1 MSAETAARMPDDGGR
16 TPAADTDELLL
27 HIREQRRMV
36 ALQDTEAA
44 LRELAEHIPDVFWVT
59 EPQTGTC
66 LYVNSAYETIWG
78 RTCRSLLER
87 PRSWLE
93 GVHPDDRPRIHA
105 HFEQQAAGQETNVE
119 YRVVRPDG
127 SVRWIHD
134 RGFPVRD
141 AAGRLH
147 RVVGIAKDITQRKL
161 AEGAQRQDLAKLA
174 HVARLTTLGEMAA
187 GLAHELNQP
196 LSAIAN
202 FTQGCVRRIRAG
214 TAQPEELL
222 EALEEVAVQTE
233 RAGEVIRRM
242 RGFLRSPQPG
252 RASLD
257 LNELIREA
265 ARLDRAEM
273 QSRGTRLR
281 FELADSLPEVL
292 GDQAQLEQVLLNLIR
307 NAQEAMAENAPEQRE
322 LTLASSRGDGW
333 VKVTVHDTGPELAAA
348 VRVRLLE
355 QFFTTK
361 AQGLG
366 LGLAISRSIIEAHG
380 GRLWAENNAGGTTFS
395 FTLPAGGR

>member
-1 MSAETAARMPDDGGR
+1 MSADSNDLSAHGME
-16 TPAADTDELLL
+16 E
-27 HIREQRRMV
+27 RRMV
-36 ALQDTEAA
+36 AHQETEAD
-44 LRELAEHIPDVFWVT
+44 LRELAEHIPDVLWVS

-78 RTCRSLLER
+78 RTCRSLLEQ

-93 GVHPDDRPRIHA
+93 AVHPDDRPRIHA
-105 HFEQQAAGQETNVE
+105 QFELQTAGQETNVE

-134 RGFPVRD
+134 RGYPVRD
-141 AAGRLH
+141 TAGRLH
-147 RVVGIAKDITQRKL
+147 RVIGIAKDITELKL
-161 AEGAQRQDLAKLA
+161 AEELQRQDLGKLA

-196 LSAIAN
+196 LAAIAN

-214 TAQPEELL
+214 NVQTEELL
-222 EALEEVAVQTE
+222 EALDEVVAQTE

-242 RGFLRSPQPG
+242 RSFVRRPEPCRS
-252 RASLD
+252 SLD
-257 LNELIREA
+257 LNDLIREA
-265 ARLDRAEM
+265 VRLDRAEM
-273 QSRGTRLR
+273 QSHGTRLR
-281 FELADSLPEVL
+281 FELAESLSAVL
-292 GDQAQLEQVLLNLIR
+292 GDRAQLEQVLLNLIR
-307 NAQEAMAENAPEQRE
+307 NAEEAMEENAPDQRE
-322 LTLASSRGDGW
+322 LTLMSSQANGL
-333 VKVTVHDTGPELAAA
+333 VTVAVHDTGPELAAA
-348 VRVRLLE
+348 TRVRLLK

-395 FTLPAGGR
+395 FTLPVGGM